1 MGIVKSNVGTGFASL
16 FLCQYQRNYRH
27 QLKTTVLGYRMKTC
41 TKCNIEKQEGEFH
54 KCNRSKDGLQYKCKP
69 CHKEAVAN
77 WRARNPGHDKASG
90 VKWRAANLVRRRSTS
105 TAWQKANPEKYRIN
119 NHNYDARKRENGGR
133 LSQGL
138 AEKLFKLQRGKC
150 ACGCKQPLGDD
161 YHLDHRMPLALGG
174 MNSDDNMQLLRRLCN
189 QQKSAK
195 HPIDFMQQRG
205 FLL

>member
-1 MGIVKSNVGTGFASL
+1 MSGQGLQASSSANTRGITDTI
-16 FLCQYQRNYRH
+16 
-27 QLKTTVLGYRMKTC
+27 KTTVLGYYMKIC
-41 TKCNIEKQEGEFH
+41 TKCNIEKQESEFH
-54 KCNRSKDGLQYKCKP
+54 KCNRSKDGLQYKCKT
-69 CHKEAVAN
+69 CHKESVAN
-77 WRARNPGHDKASG
+77 WRARNPGHDKESG

-105 TAWQKANPEKYRIN
+105 TAWQKANPDKYRIN
-119 NHNYDARKRENGGR
+119 NHNYDARKRQNGGS
-133 LSQGL
+133 LSHGL

-150 ACGCKQPLGDD
+150 ACGCKQTLGDD

-195 HPIDFMQQRG
+195 HPIDFMRQRG